1 MFINNFSIFYKLI
14 KLALILYLFYLGT
27 KLLQGVSSDITLLL
41 VSIFN
46 GNFAF
51 SYIFLYPTKLRFAG
65 NLLKQTL
72 L

>member
-27 KLLQGVSSDITLLL
+27 KLLQGALSDIALLL

-51 SYIFLYPTKLRFAG
+51 AFVYLSHKTLFCG
-65 NLLKQTL
+65 NPF
-72 L
+72 